1 MVADQ
6 ITESAVTTEA
16 VETSNMT
23 ETSNTLLGSLES
35 KGQVELLNDIDQ
47 LRSQGVGHFEV
58 SLPQIIVCGDQ
69 SAGKSSVLEALSRV
83 QFPTKDELCT
93 RFATEVILRKA
104 PTTRASVAI
113 IPGISRTDGERQRL
127 LSFNSP
133 HSTLVNFSALVEAAQ
148 TEILSAKV
156 SAFSD
161 DVLRVEIYGPN
172 LPQLTIVDLPGIIHS
187 ESKQQTDADVKLVS
201 KLVKGYM
208 ENQRS
213 IILTVVTAKNDIS
226 NQIVL
231 KMAREVDPN
240 GSRTLGVI
248 TKPDTLHA
256 GSSSELK
263 FVELAKNENIKFHLG
278 WHVVRN
284 RDFDTK
290 DIPSEARDEA
300 ENQFFAQGIW
310 KSLPRNTVG
319 IDSLRGRLSRVLLE
333 HITRELPA
341 LIEDIEQGL
350 EDCRIRLSHL
360 GESRASLK
368 EQRLFLIRI
377 SQRFR
382 SLVKAAVDGD
392 YSDGFFG
399 HYSSGEGYSKRLR
412 AVIQNL
418 NTEFSALLT
427 TNGHRLDISKDND
440 NKSESFQFKPDTLGG
455 LGPHP
460 KKVSW
465 STYASMVRDMMKS
478 NRGRELPGT
487 FNPLLISD
495 LFFQQAEPWQQ
506 LAQEHIQQTWEAS
519 KMTLELAL
527 SEIVDDGTN
536 TSLQAQIVDPI
547 MREKLSDL
555 NSRLKQIL
563 KPHQH
568 GHAIT
573 YNHYFT
579 EVIQKARLERH
590 EQDLSQRFYT
600 YFGVKQDNPPEE
612 IDIKTKVSVPQLM
625 SSLTKQT
632 EHDMDLYACS
642 EVIECM
648 QAYYKVPHF
657 PPPLSLY
664 DFLPPEV

>member
-1 MVADQ
+1 MVAK
-6 ITESAVTTEA
+6 VTAENTA
-16 VETSNMT
+16 TTGSIETVDTM
-23 ETSNTLLGSLES
+23 ETNNTLLSSLES

-47 LRSQGVGHFEV
+47 LRSQGLGHFEV

-69 SAGKSSVLEALSRV
+69 SSGKSSVLEALSRV

-104 PTTRASVAI
+104 PTARASVAI
-113 IPGISRTDGERQRL
+113 IPGISRSDGERQRL
-127 LSFNSP
+127 LSFKSP
-133 HSTLVNFSALVEAAQ
+133 HSSLEQFSALVEAAQ
-148 TEILSAKV
+148 TEILSARA

-161 DVLRVEIYGPN
+161 DVLRVEICGPN

-187 ESKQQTDADVKLVS
+187 ESQQQTDADVKLVS
-201 KLVKGYM
+201 KLVRGYM

-256 GSSSELK
+256 GSNSELK

-300 ENQFFAQGIW
+300 ESRFLAEGIW
-310 KSLPRNTVG
+310 KSLPRNIVG

-341 LIEDIEQGL
+341 LIEYIERGL
-350 EDCRIRLSHL
+350 QDCRTRLSSL
-360 GESRASLK
+360 GESRTSLK
-368 EQRLFLIRI
+368 EQRLFLIRT
-377 SQRFR
+377 SQRFQ
-382 SLVKAAVDGD
+382 SITKAAVDGD
-392 YSDGFFG
+392 YSDSFFN
-399 HYSSGEGYSKRLR
+399 HTDEGYSKRLR

-418 NTEFSALLT
+418 NTEFSALMT
-427 TNGHRLDISKDND
+427 TKGHRLEIMKDND
-440 NKSESFQFKPDTLGG
+440 NKTDLDESSELKTDFLASMGG
-455 LGPHP
+455 EP

-465 STYASMVRDMMKS
+465 STYLSMVRSMMRK

-495 LFFQQAEPWQQ
+495 LFFNQAEPWQQ
-506 LAQEHIQQTWEAS
+506 LAQEHVQQTWEAS
-519 KMTLELAL
+519 KTTLELAL
-527 SEIVDDGTN
+527 STIVDEETN
-536 TSLQAQIVDPI
+536 AALQAQVVYPI
-547 MREKLSDL
+547 MREKLSEL
-555 NSRLKQIL
+555 NKRLEQII
-563 KPHQH
+563 KPHRK

-579 EVIQKARLERH
+579 EVIQKARLERQ
-590 EQDLSQRFYT
+590 EKDLSQRFYS
-600 YFGVKQDNPPEE
+600 YFGVREHDPPDE
-612 IDIKTKVSVPQLM
+612 IDIKAKVSVPKLI
-625 SSLTKQT
+625 SSLTNQS
-632 EHDMDLYACS
+632 EADMDLYACS
-642 EVIECM
+642 ELVECM
-648 QAYYKVPHF
+648 QAYYKVCHILF
-657 PPPLSLY
+657 FRLLFHS
-664 DFLPPEV
+664 